1 MTDNTYDPDEILTG
15 AETELEEVQDSIRA
29 AANWFHEHEGKM
41 FERREAIDRLQEHLD
56 VREELAQRLVSNLVS
71 DTVDP
76 VVQATNDSGRF
87 VGVVEY
93 DEYDGVYTYLDYHD
107 VFGKRKR
114 AVCAQCVKEATVDT
128 EVTHATEND
137 PNGSFSGGASYEQLV
152 TAVHNHYEQEHN
164 VVPQDVET
172 GASLATNTTIGGN
185 TAYHTGNLADRGAVT
200 ITPSTS
206 NQTIAEGYHNGNGY
220 VEGDGNLTSGNIKNG
235 VNIFGVNGSL
245 DPSYNTTIDVN
256 GSQEGSFTQQNNST
270 YNINVEG
277 KKQIYGNP
285 NSFKEAA
292 SVSTFDMT
300 QGVEKDLVTI
310 PNLALLESSDLVNN
324 VVVKAKLDLGIV
336 NGVSGKL
343 KVDGTVVDSVDK
355 PEDFVAELDFSTS
368 VTANDLEGTWSLKGT
383 VDDPEGGG
391 TTTFDYKIGLEYQ
404 TGVSVTN
411 VSQL

>member
-15 AETELEEVQDSIRA
+15 AETELQEVQDSIRA
-29 AANWFHEHEGKM
+29 AANWFHEHEGEM

-114 AVCAQCVKEATVDT
+114 AVCAQCVKQATVDT

-220 VEGDGNLTSGNIKNG
+220 VEGDGSLTSGNIKDG
-235 VNIFGVNGSL
+235 VNIFGVNGNFGSSL
-245 DPSYNTTIDVN
+245 SFDFSNTPVGFTAPSSTQSYSNSGTTDVEGTFPSKVKAWNPPIPVTSATVTKYGRDKMYLRVEEN
-256 GSQEGSFTQQNNST
+256 GSSETYTDTGIDGSITVSD
-270 YNINVEG
+270 VRV
-277 KKQIYGNP
+277 KKLEVDNDFYRDTPVDWSIDADLDVYQII
-285 NSFKEAA
+285 
-292 SVSTFDMT
+292 
-300 QGVEKDLVTI
+300 KDS
-310 PNLALLESSDLVNN
+310 A
-324 VVVKAKLDLGIV
+324 
-336 NGVSGKL
+336 
-343 KVDGTVVDSVDK
+343 
-355 PEDFVAELDFSTS
+355 
-368 VTANDLEGTWSLKGT
+368 
-383 VDDPEGGG
+383 
-391 TTTFDYKIGLEYQ
+391 
-404 TGVSVTN
+404 N
-411 VSQL
+411 VS